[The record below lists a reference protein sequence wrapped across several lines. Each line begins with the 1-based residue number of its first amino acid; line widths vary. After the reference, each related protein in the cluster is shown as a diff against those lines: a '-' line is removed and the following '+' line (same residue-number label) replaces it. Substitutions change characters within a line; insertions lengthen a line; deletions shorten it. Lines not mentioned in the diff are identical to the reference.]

1 MINIK
6 FDLSIMENYPADDWG
21 QAQNN
26 PQDYYKSYFMVVGL
40 RIQNHFIKWKCGDC
54 NQEYDDFTKFEMGYD
69 GYSDSMLP
77 YCPTVGCGH
86 RVYVKVDTGDK
97 YAQY

>member
-6 FDLSIMENYPADDWG
+6 FDLSIMQNYPADDWG

-40 RIQNHFIKWKCGDC
+40 RIQNKVVKRVEWCPCG
-54 NQEYDDFTKFEMGYD
+54 YHPKDDRFRCD
-69 GYSDSMLP
+69 L
-77 YCPTVGCGH
+77 
-86 RVYVKVDTGDK
+86 
-97 YAQY
+97 